1 MILRRDSTSDLLKKE
16 KAPLSL
22 TAFTNVVEIATRLTR
37 LQDFQHTSHKTYSAS
52 KTITIPVPRSV
63 QAPSQSSYP
72 SQDIFRSTT
81 ISIEVPRRIRVPR
94 QYPYQSQDVFGYQ
107 DNTHTSP
114 KTYAG
119 SKTIGI
125 PVPRHI
131 QAQRQLPYSPKTHSG
146 TQIISIPV
154 SRSIQAPKQSPYQ
167 SQDVFRLLD
176 NHHTS
181 PKTYSDTKSITI
193 QVPRSIQTPRQL
205 PYQSQ
210 DVFSL
215 QDNQHTS
222 LKAST
227 QTVLRT
233 TQMARRRLSSMTK
246 QRATQKAAKE
256 TKTTLQ
262 SLCPISYEK
271 IFTPERI
278 QSLSTI
284 NPLYHEFTLQKK
296 VCQNYSGK

>member
-1 MILRRDSTSDLLKKE
+1 MDALLATQATNPVNYGFQQLVDSNVF
-16 KAPLSL
+16 SL
-22 TAFTNVVEIATRLTR
+22 
-37 LQDFQHTSHKTYSAS
+37 Q
-52 KTITIPVPRSV
+52 
-63 QAPSQSSYP
+63 
-72 SQDIFRSTT
+72 
-81 ISIEVPRRIRVPR
+81 
-94 QYPYQSQDVFGYQ
+94 
-107 DNTHTSP
+107 
-114 KTYAG
+114 
-119 SKTIGI
+119 
-125 PVPRHI
+125 
-131 QAQRQLPYSPKTHSG
+131 
-146 TQIISIPV
+146 
-154 SRSIQAPKQSPYQ
+154 
-167 SQDVFRLLD
+167 D

-181 PKTYSDTKSITI
+181 PKTYSGSKTISIQVSNVFRLQDNQHTSSKTYSGPKIISIPVPRCIQAPGLSAYQSQDVFSLQDNHHTSPKKCSGSKSITI
-193 QVPRSIQTPRQL
+193 PVPRHIQVKNNQHRSPKTYSDSKTITIPIPRCIQAPRQS

-233 TQMARRRLSSMTK
+233 TQMARRRLSRMNK